1 MRRNKVLRIALLLV
15 AVGLL
20 VVTVVHQ
27 GAAIGDAL
35 QRLNAFDLALSGAF
49 VLAGLVAQMLS
60 WRSLFSGSEVGVP
73 PIRVSGRIYYV
84 GQLGKYVPGSVWA
97 VVAQAELG
105 KDHRVPRARSAT
117 VALSALVVL
126 VVVGGAVS
134 AAGLSVGSAS
144 SLRTY
149 WWALLSVPVGI
160 VLLSP
165 AVFNR
170 LIALALRLTK
180 RGGPAPEISG
190 AAVLRSSGWALV
202 MWLAFGAHAWFLAT
216 GLGASG
222 AADAATVT
230 GAFAL
235 AWVVGFLVVI
245 APAGAGPREAALVLA
260 LAPVMGAVDAFVL
273 ALISRLLMVV
283 GDVVAAGIFARG
295 QSAAPPATVD
305 QVTHEAPK

>member
-1 MRRNKVLRIALLLV
+1 MRRNQVLRLALLVV

-20 VVTVVHQ
+20 VFTVVRQ

-35 QRLNAFDLALSGAF
+35 QRLNAINIALSGAF
-49 VLAGLVAQMLS
+49 VLAGLAAQMLS
-60 WRSLFSGSEVGVP
+60 WRSLFAGSDVSVP
-73 PIRVSGRIYYV
+73 PIRIAGRIYYL

-117 VALSALVVL
+117 VALAALVVL

-134 AAGLSVGSAS
+134 AAGLAAGSAG

-149 WWALLSVPVGI
+149 WWALVSVPVGI

-165 AVFNR
+165 PVFNR
-170 LIALALRLTK
+170 LIAIAFRLAR
-180 RGGPAPEISG
+180 RAGPAPAISG
-190 AAVLRSSGWALV
+190 TAVLRSSGWALV

-216 GLGASG
+216 GLGARG

-260 LAPVMGAVDAFVL
+260 LAPVMGTADAFVL

-283 GDVVAAGIFARG
+283 GDVVTAATFARVRP
-295 QSAAPPATVD
+295 AATQPMSTF
-305 QVTHEAPK
+305 